1 MAAEAV
7 AWRPVLHGRERP
19 ILQGGLGAR
28 EGVTKAQMQERGE
41 GAGMTVSSACWPATG
56 VRVAVRGSTYQPP
69 LSAQSAKGNL
79 YAPPAN
85 EGCHYQHSCELS
97 EGLSALAFHFYVN
110 LLSHGSRL
118 PHTHTVHSL
127 QITVCWPSRF
137 HILPDATHTKMKNRS
152 DLIRTSR
159 RQCFSGR
166 GIQLAGRN
174 PASPNVFRLTVC
186 EHDPFGPSKIVRY
199 YCWYCIQARRRDKG
213 RHALSRL
220 VSLLLALLLTHNPAR
235 RVPSGGNVLLCMQV
249 LRYSALCASSH

>member
-1 MAAEAV
+1 MRRAIWCGERSGAVTPGAAGVQATVALQQLCPCVDATAWTLDGWPQLSSHAGDRRRSEDGGMAAEAV

-166 GIQLAGRN
+166 GIQLRACRKESG
-174 PASPNVFRLTVC
+174 
-186 EHDPFGPSKIVRY
+186 
-199 YCWYCIQARRRDKG
+199 
-213 RHALSRL
+213 
-220 VSLLLALLLTHNPAR
+220 LAE
-235 RVPSGGNVLLCMQV
+235 RVPLDCV
-249 LRYSALCASSH
+249 